1 MIFFRREISKER
13 FLPGSKV
20 TAVLQAPRAR
30 QDPRFRQEGVRAPA
44 EVGAVFDASVSS
56 SLV

>member
-1 MIFFRREISKER
+1 MQRRQQIGREER
-13 FLPGSKV
+13 KQPPV

-30 QDPRFRQEGVRAPA
+30 QDPRLRQEGVRAPA

-56 SLV
+56 S